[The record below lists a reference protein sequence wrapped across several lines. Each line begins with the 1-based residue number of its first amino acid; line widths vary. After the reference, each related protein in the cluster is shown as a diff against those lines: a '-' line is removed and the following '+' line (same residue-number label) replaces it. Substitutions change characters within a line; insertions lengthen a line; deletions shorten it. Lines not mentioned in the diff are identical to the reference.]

1 MMQIKFEGLEELIKE
16 VESIASEGQ
25 IEKANAKI
33 LKECGKK
40 AQSSA
45 KSKMPRSND
54 PMMSG
59 RKGSRTGQHSAENVP
74 LSGVKK
80 KNGYQSIIVGWDK
93 SDNSPYFYVKFTE
106 WGTTK
111 MKPQAYM
118 ERTRQEL
125 EGYFSKIAE
134 TEYGN
139 LISSLK

>member
-1 MMQIKFEGLEELIKE
+1 MIIEFEGLDELIKE
-16 VESIASEGQ
+16 VEKVASEAE
-25 IEKANAKI
+25 IEKANVKI

-40 AQSSA
+40 AQAAA
-45 KSKMPRSND
+45 KIKMPVSDD
-54 PMMSG
+54 PMKSG
-59 RKGSRTGQHSAENVP
+59 RKGSRTGSHSKDNIP

-80 KNGYQSIIVGWDK
+80 KSGYQSIIVGWEK

-125 EGYFSKIAE
+125 ETYFSYVAE
-134 TEYGN
+134 NEYQK
-139 LISSLK
+139 LIDSLK